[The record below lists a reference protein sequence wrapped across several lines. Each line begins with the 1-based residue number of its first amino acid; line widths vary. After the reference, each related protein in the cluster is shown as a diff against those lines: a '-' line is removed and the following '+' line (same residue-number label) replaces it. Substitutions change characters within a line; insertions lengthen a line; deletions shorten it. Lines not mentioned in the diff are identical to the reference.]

1 MNYNWHW
8 GVFLDP
14 TIDGASRY
22 AWWVLSGLGLTVLIS
37 LAAWAVALALGV
49 SLGVARTLPSR
60 AARVLVSLY
69 VELFRNIPLLVQ
81 LFFWYY
87 IAPVILLPASLQEAI
102 NAAHPVLVQALTAI
116 LCLGL
121 FTAARVC
128 EQVRAGIEAQP
139 RGQFNAGYALGL
151 TRVQAYRHVILPMA
165 FRVVI
170 PPLTSEF
177 LNVFKNSAA
186 VLTIGLLELTARSRQ
201 VGEFTD
207 HIFEAFIVATALYFA
222 IAQIVGHAM
231 RKLEVGLAIPGHGSG
246 DRA

>member
-1 MNYNWHW
+1 MNYDWNWTFFF
-8 GVFLDP
+8 GP
-14 TIDGASRY
+14 TIDGAGRY
-22 AWWVLSGLGLTVLIS
+22 AEWVLSGLGLTVLIS
-37 LAAWAVALALGV
+37 LAAWVIALALGV
-49 SLGVARTLPSR
+49 CLGVARTLPSR
-60 AARVLVSLY
+60 AVRTLVLAY

-87 IAPVILLPASLQEAI
+87 IAPVILLPAAAQATL
-102 NAAHPVLVQALTAI
+102 NAAHPVLVQALTAT

-151 TRVQAYRHVILPMA
+151 NRIQTYRHVILPMA
-165 FRVVI
+165 FRVVV

-186 VLTIGLLELTARSRQ
+186 ALTIGLLELTARSRQ
-201 VGEFTD
+201 IGEFTD

-222 IAQIVGHAM
+222 IAQIVSHAM
-231 RKLEVGLAIPGHGSG
+231 RRLELGLTIPGQDSGS
-246 DRA
+246 RT

>member
-1 MNYNWHW
+1 MNYDWNW
-8 GVFLDP
+8 GIFLQA
-14 TIDGASRY
+14 TIDGSSRY
-22 AWWVLSGLGLTVLIS
+22 GWWMLSGFGLTIVIALT
-37 LAAWAVALALGV
+37 AWMIALALGV
-49 SLGVARTLPSR
+49 GLGVARTLPYRGLR
-60 AARVLVSLY
+60 ALVVLY

-87 IAPVILLPASLQEAI
+87 IAPVLLLPVSWQAAVNQ
-102 NAAHPVLVQALTAI
+102 AHPVLVQALTAI

-139 RGQFNAGYALGL
+139 KGQFNAGYAVGL
-151 TRVQAYRHVILPMA
+151 TRMQAYRHVILPMA

-177 LNVFKNSAA
+177 LNVFKNTAA
-186 VLTIGLLELTARSRQ
+186 VLTIGLLELTARARQ

-222 IAQIVGHAM
+222 IAQIVSHAM
-231 RKLEVGLAIPGHGSG
+231 RRLELGLAIPGQDSGS
-246 DRA
+246 RT